1 MKKKLFIMFTCF
13 MVVACNEQEQ
23 LENILTD
30 RDNDSERIQLTQSQQ
45 ESTKLNQ
52 DSIIRLN
59 EVMDSV
65 MSIAKE
71 LELSI
76 TLNRDYTA
84 KHLDEVNI
92 DSIKALFRGLATIKG
107 RYMMNI
113 EKQSDDAVI
122 VKQYKRDKKKSR
134 RIAGIKSE
142 SNGYV
147 EFNTE
152 SVNNGGYS
160 FSCDCELFWWRD
172 NEGNVINPYSKG
184 AITRKYYGGY
194 WDEISNRVNT
204 SNPDWIEFY
213 GSIFVYSIDFGI
225 EYSKTFT
232 YTANYF
238 PSAASLSYVS
248 WF

>member
-1 MKKKLFIMFTCF
+1 MFTCF

-84 KHLDEVNI
+84 KHLNEVNI

-113 EKQSDDAVI
+113 EKQTKDSVVI
-122 VKQYKRDKKKSR
+122 RQYKRDKKRTKR
-134 RIAGIKSE
+134 LAGVKTE
-142 SNGYV
+142 RNGYV
-147 EFNTE
+147 EFETE
-152 SVNNGGYS
+152 SLNGGNYS
-160 FSCDCELFWWRD
+160 FSGDCKLFWSYD
-172 NEGNVINPYSKG
+172 NEGYVINPFSI
-184 AITRKYYGGY
+184 ASVQRKVYGGIWY
-194 WDEISNRVNT
+194 ETSFNVNMSDPET
-204 SNPDWIEFY
+204 VLFLGNVE
-213 GSIFVYSIDFGI
+213 VYALDFGI
-225 EYSKTFT
+225 N
-232 YTANYF
+232 YTCIFYYEAYYF
-238 PSAASLSYVS
+238 PSFPNNSFVI
-248 WF
+248 WT